1 MKIRE
6 KLKKIFIKIF
16 KIKKKNYNFEKIKSN
31 NLNKWDSIGHINLVL
46 EIEKEFKIK
55 LTFDE
60 IINSSSFEKIIEIL
74 EKK

>member
-1 MKIRE
+1 MKKSE

-16 KIKKKNYNFEKIKSN
+16 KIKKKNCIFEKIKAN

-60 IINSSSFEKIIEIL
+60 IINSSSFEKIVEIL